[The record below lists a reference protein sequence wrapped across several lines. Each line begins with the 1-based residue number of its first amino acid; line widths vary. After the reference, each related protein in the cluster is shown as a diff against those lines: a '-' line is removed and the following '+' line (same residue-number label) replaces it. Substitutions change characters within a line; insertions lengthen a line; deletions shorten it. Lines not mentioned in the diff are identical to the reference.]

1 MEFMPQ
7 SYTLFF
13 IISHKACEKWRLE
26 GMKRA
31 HGGSFSIFIIF
42 NPNRSL
48 AFLMMATSIFEQM
61 FCFEGAMGFHCN

>member
-1 MEFMPQ
+1 MG
-7 SYTLFF
+7 
-13 IISHKACEKWRLE
+13 A
-26 GMKRA
+26 
-31 HGGSFSIFIIF
+31 SFSIFIIF